1 MKHTQGRKCGLA
13 WTARAVLAGLM
24 LITANGAKGA
34 EKMATADFHVAVSGK
49 DTNPGTVA
57 VPFAAPANGI
67 SAAAKTVRDKINL
80 KASDGCSHIYGFN
93 YQPSWGS
100 NGVTV
105 WGEKFD
111 PKKYRE
117 ELASGKKYFPKMNAV
132 RIWLSWSSYR
142 ADPARFVRQFQQA
155 VEICGELDLL
165 VVPVM
170 FNRWVGNPVWD
181 VVADPEMAADFD
193 ATFVPYIRDVVG
205 PLKGDGRIL
214 AWDLCNEPPL
224 RGGELQWLGNI
235 QKAVKKIDPDAWTCI
250 GTVTVEQTKT
260 CAPYQ
265 DILTP
270 HLYFGGYPDFG
281 EYPGCEYAKYVQ
293 LAKDVAKPL
302 ISTEC
307 CWGSLDDGVRV
318 KRIRDEL
325 GALKKYKIGF
335 FPHAL
340 YESYVADLHR
350 PQYGF
355 VDKPGYM
362 AFINMDGTLRSG
374 HDVYNAFTDMLTAGI
389 SIGADRVV
397 FVEEEVVMEVMESQP
412 LTAQQLFCQAGTDRE
427 ETFAAVR
434 AEHRFE
440 VVNSSTSHLMVAFGG
455 CTEATVTPGVVRL
468 APGGRQAV
476 TLKARADAKTFALSY
491 ALTMAATPFTTHSNR
506 YRAYS
511 DGETVL
517 CVPVAPAHYAAMKA
531 RTKAIL
537 KDSLEKVSDP
547 AMPAGAVI
555 YTPGPFYKQAGIFAR
570 DFLYQLEGAGRYT
583 ATAEETKRAVDF
595 LALKQLTEN
604 RKVGAFTYPKGA
616 IPDHVYP
623 DGRWCWGP
631 GNFSGDDTAHFRRP
645 SMDEA
650 MCFVTLAW
658 HYGYKAGW
666 DAAWQAW
673 FKQKAQ
679 RFSDAWNSVPRNPK
693 SGLVTQWS
701 TPDHIGANG
710 IDETNGACVMWG
722 FHDSYGFGGDDVGVS
737 VLACNAARALSDMH
751 EHAGDATAVK
761 IWSGIADA
769 MRDAVRAQFHK
780 DGYLPWGVGTNAPTM
795 ASPDFTGYAVW
806 SGILTDAQ
814 ADAASDWFAARYRA
828 DKAAGGAA
836 DLFHMSAPFRGAV
849 RMARKADDVSPGRHV
864 WPDMR
869 DGNHWENLTY
879 GYNAYQDGGYWYYM
893 SLGVAATLNRKHPDL
908 AREWVGNAYADLA
921 GADANP
927 PYERID
933 GMKPEN
939 NRYNASV
946 GPLMGMGMPA
956 VVSSVNIVVG
966 EK

>member
-1 MKHTQGRKCGLA
+1 
-13 WTARAVLAGLM
+13 M
-24 LITANGAKGA
+24 LVTANGAKGA
-34 EKMATADFHVAVSGK
+34 EKMAT
-49 DTNPGTVA
+49 
-57 VPFAAPANGI
+57 
-67 SAAAKTVRDKINL
+67 AKTVRDKINL

-111 PKKYRE
+111 PRKYRE
-117 ELASGKKYFPKMNAV
+117 ELASGKKYF
-132 RIWLSWSSYR
+132 
-142 ADPARFVRQFQQA
+142 
-155 VEICGELDLL
+155 
-165 VVPVM
+165 
-170 FNRWVGNPVWD
+170 
-181 VVADPEMAADFD
+181 
-193 ATFVPYIRDVVG
+193 
-205 PLKGDGRIL
+205 
-214 AWDLCNEPPL
+214 
-224 RGGELQWLGNI
+224 
-235 QKAVKKIDPDAWTCI
+235 
-250 GTVTVEQTKT
+250 
-260 CAPYQ
+260 
-265 DILTP
+265 
-270 HLYFGGYPDFG
+270 FGGYPDFG
-281 EYPGCEYAKYVQ
+281 EEPGCEYAKNVQ

-325 GALKKYKIGF
+325 GALKKHKIGF

-362 AFINMDGTLRSG
+362 AFINMDGTLRAG
-374 HDVYNAFTDMLTAGI
+374 HDVYNAFTDRLTAGVA
-389 SIGADRVV
+389 IGADRVV
-397 FVEEEVVMEVMESQP
+397 FVDAPGNPERKENLAYVGNGAKPATASSVIPGFAQHRPEGLNDGKYGNASGWICAPDDAAPWFQIDLGLQAKVSCVALGRDREGKFSDRSLTSLAISVSNDGQAWQKVYAADNVSGLEGYGPGLTAFIAFRETACRYLKVNVNNGACVDECEVYAVMPKAVLASHIEEEVVMEVMEIP
-412 LTAQQLFCQAGTDRE
+412 TLTAQQLFRQAGTDKE
-427 ETFAAVR
+427 ETFTAVR
-434 AEHRFE
+434 VEHRFD

-455 CTEATVTPGVVRL
+455 CAEATVAPGVVRL

-476 TLKARADAKTFALSY
+476 TLKARGETKTFPLSY

-517 CVPVAPAHYAAMKA
+517 CVPVTPANHAALKA

-547 AMPAGAVI
+547 AMPAGTVI

-583 ATAEETKRAVDF
+583 VSAEEVKRAVDF

-623 DGRWCWGP
+623 DGRWAWGP
-631 GNFSGDDTAHFRRP
+631 GLIYGDNPAHFRRP

-673 FKQKAQ
+673 FKEKAA
-679 RFSDAWNSVPRNPK
+679 RFADAWNSVPRNPK

-701 TPDHIGANG
+701 TPGHIGANG

-737 VLACNAARALSDMH
+737 VLACNAARALADMH
-751 EHAGDATAVK
+751 EHAGDAAGVK
-761 IWSGIADA
+761 TWSGVADA
-769 MRDAVRAQFHK
+769 MRDAIRAQFHK

-836 DLFHMSAPFRGAV
+836 DLFHMSAPFRGTV

-893 SLGVAATLNRKHPDL
+893 SLGVAVALNRKHPDL

-933 GMKPEN
+933 GMKPVN

-946 GPLMGMGMPA
+946 GPLMGMGTPA
-956 VVSSVNIVVG
+956 VVSAVNIVVG
-966 EK
+966 DGQVK